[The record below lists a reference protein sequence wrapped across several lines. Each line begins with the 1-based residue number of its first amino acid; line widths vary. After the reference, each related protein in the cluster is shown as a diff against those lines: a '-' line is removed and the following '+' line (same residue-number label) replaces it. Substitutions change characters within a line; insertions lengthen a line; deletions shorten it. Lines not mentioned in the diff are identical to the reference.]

1 MTMDVTLVAGPPE
14 IHGGGGTNF
23 KWIVPINLRGLVRS
37 TPTPKG
43 ADKTA
48 PFLILVGFSAGQ
60 SRRGTVGLPFTS
72 GTGGAPGV
80 RIDRRISRRLSA
92 DSKSFSSRS

>member
-48 PFLILVGFSAGQ
+48 PFFFGLQPGNLSNRGEEPSAG
-60 SRRGTVGLPFTS
+60 
-72 GTGGAPGV
+72 
-80 RIDRRISRRLSA
+80 
-92 DSKSFSSRS
+92 RSPAAQAAHRE